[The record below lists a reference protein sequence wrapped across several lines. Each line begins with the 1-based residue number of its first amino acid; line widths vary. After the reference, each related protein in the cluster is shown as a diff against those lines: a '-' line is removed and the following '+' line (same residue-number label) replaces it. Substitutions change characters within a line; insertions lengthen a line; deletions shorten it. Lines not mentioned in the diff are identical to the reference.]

1 MGLFPDA
8 TWQERVVPLRPGDRV
23 IAYTDGVTEATS
35 PSGEE
40 WGMKGLLGAASGRE
54 TESADKLVQSIL
66 HSMDDFSTG
75 VQTDDATVA
84 ILRVLGQCA
93 L

>member
-1 MGLFPDA
+1 
-8 TWQERVVPLRPGDRV
+8 V

-40 WGMKGLLGAASGRE
+40 WGMKGLLRAANARG
-54 TESADKLVQSIL
+54 TESADELVRSIL
-66 HSMDDFSTG
+66 DSMDDFSRG

-84 ILRVLGQCA
+84 ILRVL
-93 L
+93 